1 MCPSCDLTP
10 IQSIDIY
17 PVVLPVAYI
26 YFVSRF
32 PVEQVL
38 VCLMRMMNGTPSVV
52 QIACILANASLD
64 VFTESGAKTHTFK
77 KRIFGAK

>member
-1 MCPSCDLTP
+1 
-10 IQSIDIY
+10 
-17 PVVLPVAYI
+17 
-26 YFVSRF
+26 
-32 PVEQVL
+32 
-38 VCLMRMMNGTPSVV
+38 MRMMNGTLSVV